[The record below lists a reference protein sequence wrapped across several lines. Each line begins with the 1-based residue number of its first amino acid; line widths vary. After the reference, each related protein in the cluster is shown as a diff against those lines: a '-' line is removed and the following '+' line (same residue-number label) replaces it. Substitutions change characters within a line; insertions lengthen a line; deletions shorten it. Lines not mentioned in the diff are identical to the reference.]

1 MEFVAK
7 YHTGDTIPTGNGAF
21 KFDAAGLDLDAT
33 GFVWLVVTDAGDEAF
48 FRGTGEVN
56 GVSGYEFLVS
66 GIDGSPDL
74 VRIKVWQTSTGT
86 VVYDS
91 QPGAA
96 YDADPT
102 TPLTSGVFMVH

>member
-1 MEFVAK
+1 M
-7 YHTGDTIPTGNGAF
+7 
-21 KFDAAGLDLDAT
+21 
-33 GFVWLVVTDAGDEAF
+33 
-48 FRGTGEVN
+48 GTVN
-56 GVSGYEFLVS
+56 GVAGYEFLVS

-96 YDADPT
+96 DDADPVLA
-102 TPLTSGVFMVH
+102 LTGSLIVH